1 MNISETYYSVKSN
14 LIFCFAAP
22 IYMMLFAV
30 LYCPTF
36 GYEGDG
42 GWIADWNS
50 HAGFC
55 LPIVCAIVLG
65 VLLASRAILCFALV
79 RHTLSKWEYMVWE
92 LAEFVIACLFCDL
105 FLSIHLGTNYFSILP
120 RIMIIGFGLLVMP
133 YLCFWLAMEIAS
145 RDQRLREADETI
157 RELRKGAERSEAGA
171 IRFVDE
177 KGSVKLAVGA
187 DKVIS
192 IESAGNYVTI
202 LYDNGGRLLRY
213 SLRNTLKSLEAVCK
227 SNGLVRCHRSYFVN
241 IKMIKIIRR
250 TADGLFAE
258 IDHAGVEDIPI
269 SKSYATELMQLFS
282 DN

>member
-1 MNISETYYSVKSN
+1 MRISETYYSVKSN

-22 IYMMLFAV
+22 IYLMLFVV

-36 GYEGDG
+36 GFDDQG
-42 GWIADWNS
+42 GWPAGWD
-50 HAGFC
+50 HYAGFC

-79 RHTLSKWEYMVWE
+79 RHSLSKWEYTVWE
-92 LAEFVIACLFCDL
+92 FAEFVIACLFCDL
-105 FLSIHLGTNYFSILP
+105 FLSIHLDINYFSILP
-120 RIMIIGFGLLVMP
+120 RIMIIGFALLVVP
-133 YLCFWLAMEIAS
+133 YFCYWLAMEAIS

-157 RELRKGAERSEAGA
+157 RELRKGAERTEAAA
-171 IRFVDE
+171 IRFMDE
-177 KGSVKLAVGA
+177 KGCVKLAVSA
-187 DKVIS
+187 ERVIS

-202 LYDNGGRLLRY
+202 LYDNGGRLVRY
-213 SLRNTLKSLEAVCK
+213 SLRNTLKSLETICK
-227 SNGLVRCHRSYFVN
+227 NNGLVRCHRSYFVN

-250 TADGLFAE
+250 TNDGLFAE